1 MPTSILGQDRALD
14 ILAAA
19 LRSGRFHHGWIL
31 AGPRGVG
38 KFAAAMHAAR
48 TLLDP
53 ACDPQSVTGASLAD
67 GPPPSKVQHLID
79 AGSHPDLHIIR
90 KELALFSDE
99 RKLRERKQTNIP
111 IDLLRERVIGGEVGG
126 RNHDA
131 AAYRTAAH
139 GHGKAFIIDEA
150 ELLDDTGQNA
160 MLKTLE
166 EPPAQTWFFLI
177 TTRPDELLPTIR
189 SRCQTV
195 RFGALDSAAMHKWF
209 RAHAAGDPELAAQH
223 KSLPPWIEL
232 FADGS
237 PGAALLAM
245 QYDFALWQKT
255 LDPMLAELDRGRF
268 PDAMGETLGKL
279 ADEFAVAWVKAH
291 KNASKDA
298 ANKDGAR
305 HVMAILATH
314 VRNRLA
320 QSVTNHGNSEHW
332 GEAIDLIRE
341 CERQIESNVN
351 QKQALENLVA
361 QWANLDRPRTMAT
374 AR

>member
-1 MPTSILGQDRALD
+1 
-14 ILAAA
+14 
-19 LRSGRFHHGWIL
+19 
-31 AGPRGVG
+31 
-38 KFAAAMHAAR
+38 
-48 TLLDP
+48 
-53 ACDPQSVTGASLAD
+53 
-67 GPPPSKVQHLID
+67 
-79 AGSHPDLHIIR
+79 
-90 KELALFSDE
+90 
-99 RKLRERKQTNIP
+99 
-111 IDLLRERVIGGEVGG
+111 LRERVIGGEVGS

-139 GHGKAFIIDEA
+139 GHGKVFIIDEA
-150 ELLDDTGQNA
+150 ELLDDVGQNA

-166 EPPAQTWFFLI
+166 EPPAQTWFVLI
-177 TTRPDELLPTIR
+177 TSQPDELLPTIR

-209 RAHAAGDPELAAQH
+209 RAHAAGDQELAAQH
-223 KSLPPWIEL
+223 KSLPPWIEQ

-245 QYDFALWQKT
+245 QYDFAQWQKT

-268 PDAMGETLGKL
+268 PDAMGETLGKM

-314 VRNRLA
+314 ARNRLA
-320 QSVTNHGNSEHW
+320 HAVTNHGNSGHW
-332 GEAIDLIRE
+332 CEAVDLIRE
-341 CERQIESNVN
+341 CERQIESKVN
-351 QKQALENLVA
+351 QKQALENLVVQLA
-361 QWANLDRPRTMAT
+361 QAMTPAL